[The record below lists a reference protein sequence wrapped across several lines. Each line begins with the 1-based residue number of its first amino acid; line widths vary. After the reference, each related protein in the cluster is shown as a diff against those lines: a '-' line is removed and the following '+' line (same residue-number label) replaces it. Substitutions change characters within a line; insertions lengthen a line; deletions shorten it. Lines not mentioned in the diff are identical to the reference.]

1 MDGDLAKTGQ
11 DLVSAEN
18 AGLVE
23 LAFKLVDMDIEV
35 KKQEATRVPID
46 QITALGTAFA
56 ATASPLRTVVQTL
69 EIPAGGLV
77 EVLGRDGNPVDL
89 GKLSRFKDT
98 PYMMG
103 SRVDLKTGFEQMR
116 LREVGSQSA
125 KLVTQLP
132 ADPTTLLIAATLMEV
147 NKKLDAIQQT
157 QHEMF
162 EYLKNKDKAEQR
174 ANLEALSDVMGN
186 FRFHWENETYR
197 QNKHILVQDV
207 RKDADQRIIH
217 LRAQIKSKVGSH
229 GFFHFDGDV
238 DRVSREILEEL
249 KEYRLAVYLY
259 SYASFLEVLL
269 LGNFENPYLENVSR
283 CIEERDIRYREL
295 YTQCYEH
302 IDGMSRGSVE
312 QQVSGALAFAG
323 KALGG
328 FLSNTPIGDL
338 TPLDSALADAGQF
351 LEETKNASAA
361 RKAELMLEARADDV
375 RPFAENIRKI
385 DSLYNAPTALLMD
398 EEAIYILP
406 A

>member
-1 MDGDLAKTGQ
+1 MGGDLAMTEQ

-18 AGLVE
+18 AGLAE
-23 LAFKLVDMDIEV
+23 LVFKPIDTDIEV
-35 KKQEATRVPID
+35 MKQEAARIPID
-46 QITALGTAFA
+46 QMAALGAVFSA
-56 ATASPLRTVVQTL
+56 AASPLRTVVQTL
-69 EIPAGGLV
+69 DIPADGLV
-77 EVLGRDGNPVDL
+77 EVLGRDGSPVDL
-89 GKLSRFKDT
+89 GSLSKFKNS

-103 SRVDLKTGFEQMR
+103 SRVDPETGFEQMR
-116 LREVGSQSA
+116 LRGVGSQSA

-132 ADPTTLLIAATLMEV
+132 VDPTTLLIAATLMEV

-157 QHEMF
+157 QQEMF

-174 ANLEALSDVMGN
+174 ANLEALSDVMDN

-197 QNKHILVQDV
+197 QNKHILVQDI

-217 LRAQIKSKVGSH
+217 LRAQIKAKMESQ

-238 DRVSREILEEL
+238 DRVSREILDEL
-249 KEYRLAVYLY
+249 KEYRFAVYLY

-269 LGNFENPYLENVSR
+269 LGNFEKPYLENIAQ
-283 CIEERDIRYREL
+283 CIAERDIRYREL

-312 QQVSGALAFAG
+312 QHVSGALAFAG

-338 TPLDSALADAGQF
+338 TPLDDALADAGHF

-375 RPFAENIRKI
+375 KPFAENIQRI
-385 DSLYNAPTALLMD
+385 DSLYNSPTSLLVD
-398 EEAIYILP
+398 KDAIYLLS